1 MSDLDFHDGSG
12 REGATAVIGVA
23 PRLVG
28 CIISKHCGRICDN
41 QIIDLG
47 KE

>member
-28 CIISKHCGRICDN
+28 CIISNIAVESATIR
-41 QIIDLG
+41 L
-47 KE
+47 